1 MSQIWQG
8 ASVILFDKDAPIFAL
23 KMKENTCY
31 LTGVGGKVEVGETHR
46 QCVIREALEETGAEL
61 SIIDAKQCIYIDFE
75 GKSQFITSEN
85 GAIAQVHKAAN
96 SPQGK
101 PWNYSITQ
109 QKLRVDIFLGK
120 LNQAPQ
126 AIEKHPAFIAIDP
139 QILPDILK
147 NGLNIAKAQTENS
160 IRVVGRELPNNLPEK
175 AFIVDSLEALF
186 IARGDDLER
195 FFRDATKKLGEQ
207 E

>member
-1 MSQIWQG
+1 MSKIWQG

-31 LTGVGGKVEVGETHR
+31 LTGVGGKVDVGETHR

-61 SIIDAKQCIYIDFE
+61 IIVDAKQCIYIDFE
-75 GKSQFITSEN
+75 GNTQTIDSDN
-85 GAIAQVHKAAN
+85 GKVAQVHKAAK

-101 PWNYSITQ
+101 PWDYSITQ

-120 LNQAPQ
+120 LKQAPQ
-126 AIEKHPAFIAIDP
+126 AIEKHPAFIAMELK
-139 QILPDILK
+139 ILKDALK
-147 NGLNIAKAQTENS
+147 NGFNITDAYNENS
-160 IRVVGRELPNNLPEK
+160 LRVVGGKLPENLPQK

-186 IARGDDLER
+186 IALGDDLER
-195 FFRDATKKLGEQ
+195 FFGDATKKLGEQ